1 MFELTGDITCKI
13 KAPSSG
19 ILESK
24 IRQLRSMMKVQ
35 SKVSE
40 VKQRCLGL
48 GTWKRWKLA
57 KHLLA

>member
-1 MFELTGDITCKI
+1 MCKI